1 MVMGEFDG
9 RTAIITGGTQGLGE
23 AVARYFAQNG
33 ASKIVI
39 TGRNQDRGDA
49 VRNALSKMGCEALF
63 VAADL
68 RSIDACREIVVAA
81 RSHFDQIDHLV
92 NCAADTRRGNI
103 LDTSEQL
110 LDDILAVNF
119 RAPFFIMQEVVR
131 WMIET
136 NIEGSIVNVLS
147 TSYHCG
153 QPFLAAYSASKA
165 ALATLTKNTAFA
177 LLKNRIRVNG
187 IAPGWMDTPG
197 EHAIQK
203 SAHDAPEDWLDYAE
217 MGQAFGRLLK
227 PDEVARAIGFLCS
240 PASGLMTGTV
250 VDIDQT
256 VLGGW
261 QNQPQPAIPLKVS

>member
-1 MVMGEFDG
+1 MGEFDG

-23 AVARYFAQNG
+23 EVARYFAQNG
-33 ASKIVI
+33 ASRIVI
-39 TGRNQDRGDA
+39 TGRNKDRGD
-49 VRNALSKMGCEALF
+49 VVCNALSKMGCEALF

-68 RSIDACREIVVAA
+68 RFIDACSEIVAAA

-131 WMIET
+131 WMIEK

-203 SAHDAPEDWLDYAE
+203 SAHDAPEDWLENAE

-261 QNQPQPAIPLKVS
+261 QNQPQPVTPLKVS

>member
-1 MVMGEFDG
+1 MGEFDG

-23 AVARYFAQNG
+23 EVAKYLAEHG

-39 TGRNQDRGDA
+39 TGRNQDRGDT
-49 VRNALSKMGCEALF
+49 VCNALSKMGCDTLF
-63 VAADL
+63 VSADL
-68 RSIDACREIVVAA
+68 RSVDGSRAVVTAA

-103 LDTSEQL
+103 VETSEQL
-110 LDDILAVNF
+110 LDDIFSVNF
-119 RAPFFIMQEVVR
+119 KAPFFIMQEVVR
-131 WMIET
+131 WMIEKNT
-136 NIEGSIVNVLS
+136 EGSIVNVLS

-153 QPFLAAYSASKA
+153 QPFLSAYSASKA

-203 SAHDAPEDWLDYAE
+203 SAHDAPEDWLHDAE
-217 MGQAFGRLLK
+217 MGRAFGRLLK
-227 PDEVARAIGFLCS
+227 SDEVARTIGFLCS
-240 PASGLMTGTV
+240 PASGLMTGTI

-261 QNQPQPAIPLKVS
+261 QNQPQPEAPVKVS